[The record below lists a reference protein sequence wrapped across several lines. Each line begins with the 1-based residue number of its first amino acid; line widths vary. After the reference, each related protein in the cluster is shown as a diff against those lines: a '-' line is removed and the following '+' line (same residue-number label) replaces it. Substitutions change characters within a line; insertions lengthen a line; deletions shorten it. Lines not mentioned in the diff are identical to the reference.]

1 MYVENCWHMLKLIG
15 PVGHAILVPLCATG
29 LQTEAGQPG
38 GIQGGGSAS
47 GLPRSIERRTA
58 TRWLVWLLMF
68 WCCPHVAVVV
78 LVFRCGP
85 FRGHGKYF
93 SSDNYLWVV
102 VGFYVGNEAR
112 TAGKGQERVSIPGGG
127 KNQAGRGSFLPVDSV
142 SKFETTMSWKHLFK
156 HV

>member
-1 MYVENCWHMLKLIG
+1 M
-15 PVGHAILVPLCATG
+15 
-29 LQTEAGQPG
+29 
-38 GIQGGGSAS
+38 
-47 GLPRSIERRTA
+47 
-58 TRWLVWLLMF
+58 
-68 WCCPHVAVVV
+68 AVVV

-156 HV
+156 HVQIGSTAIFFWD